1 MIYLL
6 VHGAYQGG
14 WIWKPVATRLRAAGH
29 LVFAPSL
36 DGCGERKHTVRARL
50 ATLFARPAQP
60 TQPRFSAPTL
70 SKEPAPSR

>member
-1 MIYLL
+1 MLSTL
-6 VHGAYQGG
+6 HYQ
-14 WIWKPVATRLRAAGH
+14 ANQARYDDLRRRAER
-29 LVFAPSL
+29 PSVPR
-36 DGCGERKHTVRARL
+36 ERKHTVRARL

>member
-1 MIYLL
+1 MLSTL
-6 VHGAYQGG
+6 HYQ
-14 WIWKPVATRLRAAGH
+14 ANQARYDDLRRRAER
-29 LVFAPSL
+29 PSVPR
-36 DGCGERKHTVRARL
+36 ERKHTVRVRL